1 MKSRY
6 KKVLLYGLYNE
17 GNPEILF
24 PISYFFIRDTIKLF
38 LLKIEGSA
46 ESSYRMR
53 SNRATALFCIAL
65 AHIIVS
71 RHT

>member
-1 MKSRY
+1 MKETLKIY
-6 KKVLLYGLYNE
+6 L
-17 GNPEILF
+17 IF
-24 PISYFFIRDTIKLF
+24 FIFIFFIRDAIKLF
-38 LLKIEGSA
+38 LLKIEGS
-46 ESSYRMR
+46 ESLYRVR